1 MKVEILQTN
10 PKLYSCKVYH
20 VRGNWNTLSDVNT
33 LVDVGTDGFVL
44 DQIKEI
50 STGVGKKPVEQVI
63 LTHEHFDHAAG
74 LKYIKEVYNP
84 IVYSFSNLKLTDVLI
99 TDGLEINI
107 GDEKC
112 IIYHTPGHSHDS
124 ICIYC
129 PGPKVLFSG
138 DTSINIKTV
147 GGTYDRDYIEALEKL
162 ASLDIDVIYAGHDAP
177 YTDSPSEMLKFTLD
191 NVKKSILLK

>member
-1 MKVEILQTN
+1 MKVEILRTN

-20 VRGNWNTLSDVNT
+20 VRGNWNALSDVNT
-33 LVDVGTDGFVL
+33 LIDVGTDGYIL
-44 DQIKEI
+44 EHIKEI
-50 STGVGKKPVEQVI
+50 STGVGKKSVEQVI

-84 IVYSFSNLKLTDVLI
+84 VVYSFAHLKLTDVLI
-99 TDGLEINI
+99 TDGLEVAI
-107 GDEKC
+107 GDEKS

-129 PGPKVLFSG
+129 PESKILFSG
-138 DTSINIKTV
+138 DTAINIKTV

-162 ASLDIDVIYAGHDAP
+162 ASLDIDIIYSGHDDP
-177 YTDSPSEMLKFTLD
+177 YKDSPTDMLKNTLE
-191 NVKKSILLK
+191 NVKKSVLLK